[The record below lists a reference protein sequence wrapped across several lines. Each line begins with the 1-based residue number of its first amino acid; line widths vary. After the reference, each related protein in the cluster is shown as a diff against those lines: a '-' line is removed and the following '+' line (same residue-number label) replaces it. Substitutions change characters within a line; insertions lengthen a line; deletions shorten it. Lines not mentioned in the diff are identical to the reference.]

1 MNIPIYRAKK
11 LDSDE
16 YIIGDLF
23 DSKYI
28 IAKSELNRD
37 ISEAL
42 KHIREDILT
51 KDCISAECKN
61 EHHLLNKMLNKLLV
75 NERLEHIYEIDK
87 TTLSI
92 HFPDMID
99 SQGNKIF
106 ASLQEDG
113 KGGDIVD
120 TTIGLRQN
128 FVTICLS
135 SGVCVFTSDT
145 SAIKNT
151 PCKFILDY
159 KHRGIKVVGIQKEQN
174 ERN

>member
-1 MNIPIYRAKK
+1 MIPIFRAKR
-11 LDSDE
+11 LDSNE

-23 DSKYI
+23 NCNYI

-51 KDCISAECKN
+51 KECISDNCKN

-75 NERLEHIYEIDK
+75 NERLEHIYEIDP
-87 TTLSI
+87 TTISI
-92 HFPDMID
+92 HFPNMLD

-113 KGGDIVD
+113 KGGSVANYNRNGEIVYIYNNQLIEQIYRD
-120 TTIGLRQN
+120 WRNNKQT
-128 FVTICLS
+128 
-135 SGVCVFTSDT
+135 D
-145 SAIKNT
+145 NT
-151 PCKFILDY
+151 FRDF
-159 KHRGIKVVGIQKEQN
+159 
-174 ERN
+174 

>member
-1 MNIPIYRAKK
+1 MEINIPIFRAKK

-23 DSKYI
+23 DGKYI

-75 NERLEHIYEIDK
+75 NERFEHIYEIDT

-92 HFPDMID
+92 HFPDMLD

-113 KGGDIVD
+113 KGGDILEFSSKYFGDYSTVLYFENHRLI
-120 TTIGLRQN
+120 THNKIIKENTIRNKESLN
-128 FVTICLS
+128 
-135 SGVCVFTSDT
+135 
-145 SAIKNT
+145 SAKI
-151 PCKFILDY
+151 
-159 KHRGIKVVGIQKEQN
+159 VGIQQ
-174 ERN
+174 

>member
-1 MNIPIYRAKK
+1 MIPIFRANR

-23 DSKYI
+23 DGKYI
-28 IAKSELNRD
+28 IAKSELNRY

-75 NERLEHIYEIDK
+75 NERLEHIYEIDP

-92 HFPDMID
+92 HFPDILD

-113 KGGDIVD
+113 KGGDIITD
-120 TTIGLRQN
+120 GEYD
-128 FVTICLS
+128 FVVIFNGNKFDLMFVEDNTFTKFNEWDDWNLFNKK
-135 SGVCVFTSDT
+135 GV
-145 SAIKNT
+145 K
-151 PCKFILDY
+151 K
-159 KHRGIKVVGIQKEQN
+159 
-174 ERN
+174 

>member
-1 MNIPIYRAKK
+1 MINLPIFRAKK

-16 YIIGDLF
+16 YVIGF
-23 DSKYI
+23 Y
-28 IAKSELNRD
+28 EGW
-37 ISEAL
+37 EE
-42 KHIREDILT
+42 KHFIVTSPKEFF
-51 KDCISAECKN
+51 K
-61 EHHLLNKMLNKLLV
+61 
-75 NERLEHIYEIDK
+75 IDPA
-87 TTLSI
+87 TLSI
-92 HFPDMID
+92 HFPDMLD
-99 SQGNKIF
+99 NQGNKIF

-159 KHRGIKVVGIQKEQN
+159 KHRGIKVVGIQKEPN
-174 ERN
+174 ERFRNK

>member
-1 MNIPIYRAKK
+1 MSNLPIFRAKK
-11 LDSDE
+11 IDSDE

-23 DSKYI
+23 DGKYI

-75 NERLEHIYEIDK
+75 NERLEHIYEIDP

-92 HFPDMID
+92 HFPDMLD

-113 KGGDIVD
+113 KGGDIIE
-120 TTIGLRQN
+120 TELKR
-128 FVTICLS
+128 
-135 SGVCVFTSDT
+135 VCTAKYKEYFFYADN
-145 SAIKNT
+145 KDYHCN
-151 PCKFILDY
+151 CFGFIHS
-159 KHRGIKVVGIQKEQN
+159 KIIGIQQ
-174 ERN
+174 

>member
-75 NERLEHIYEIDK
+75 NERLEHIYEIDP

-106 ASLQEDG
+106 ASLDI
-113 KGGDIVD
+113 KGGSLIEYEEK
-120 TTIGLRQN
+120 IFEAMYLNGLIQGVANMDSIQN
-128 FVTICLS
+128 SLFKYSKI
-135 SGVCVFTSDT
+135 
-145 SAIKNT
+145 I
-151 PCKFILDY
+151 
-159 KHRGIKVVGIQKEQN
+159 GIQQ
-174 ERN
+174 

>member
-11 LDSDE
+11 IDSDKYIEGFLYQDIICYVPSDGVKSDE
-16 YIIGDLF
+16 YKKALDEESWFITDNMSRNEMI
-23 DSKYI
+23 
-28 IAKSELNRD
+28 D
-37 ISEAL
+37 I
-42 KHIREDILT
+42 
-51 KDCISAECKN
+51 
-61 EHHLLNKMLNKLLV
+61 
-75 NERLEHIYEIDK
+75 
-87 TTLSI
+87 TTVSI
-92 HFPDMID
+92 HFPDMLD

-106 ASLQEDG
+106 ASLQKDG

-159 KHRGIKVVGIQKEQN
+159 RHRGIKVVGIQKEPN

>member
-1 MNIPIYRAKK
+1 MIPIYRAKK

-23 DSKYI
+23 DGKYI

-75 NERLEHIYEIDK
+75 NERLEHIYEIDP

-99 SQGNKIF
+99 SKGNKIF
-106 ASLQEDG
+106 ASLNI
-113 KGGDIVD
+113 KGGSLIKYEEKIFEAMYLNGLIQAVANMDSIQNILFKYSKIIV
-120 TTIGLRQN
+120 
-128 FVTICLS
+128 
-135 SGVCVFTSDT
+135 
-145 SAIKNT
+145 IK
-151 PCKFILDY
+151 
-159 KHRGIKVVGIQKEQN
+159 E
-174 ERN
+174 